1 MAVDIGSATGYLDL
15 DISKFLASLNEAN
28 LAAQSKTKNLGNT
41 LGDGLDTIGKKISGA
56 GKTLTV

>member
-28 LAAQSKTKNLGNT
+28 LAAQSKTKYLGNT
-41 LGDGLDTIGKKISGA
+41 LGDGLDTIGKKIS
-56 GKTLTV
+56 